1 MVKFTVK
8 QKLQALNLL
17 KEGYSSHSVA
27 QMIGTRSHQL
37 IDTWAA
43 QYQQRVI
50 WIRAAA
56 LRKPAAPHWER
67 LPKKVEALARRKDAQ
82 RKKNEPSSKS

>member
-27 QMIGTRSHQL
+27 QMIGTGSQIPGLHNTSTL
-37 IDTWAA
+37 
-43 QYQQRVI
+43 
-50 WIRAAA
+50 A
-56 LRKPAAPHWER
+56 LRA
-67 LPKKVEALARRKDAQ
+67 
-82 RKKNEPSSKS
+82 